1 MSSKEHTA
9 LTTDSNS
16 LAQRSTVLTLA
27 IVCGLAVAKRT
38 RLFSWYLYLNTLG
51 LRLKVFVKVS
61 FFNVDA
67 KRLTAGYHSRR
78 RVHREKKKTLNPS
91 VLTYIW
97 GLWQWNGVCALGFFL
112 LAVAFITHFSVHKR
126 KSPVV

>member
-1 MSSKEHTA
+1 MRERKMSK
-9 LTTDSNS
+9 L
-16 LAQRSTVLTLA
+16 
-27 IVCGLAVAKRT
+27 GL
-38 RLFSWYLYLNTLG
+38 YDNTLG

-91 VLTYIW
+91 VLGYIT
-97 GLWQWNGVCALGFFL
+97 L
-112 LAVAFITHFSVHKR
+112 LSIYEKIKFYTEKKVLFDN
-126 KSPVV
+126 

>member
-1 MSSKEHTA
+1 MV
-9 LTTDSNS
+9 
-16 LAQRSTVLTLA
+16 Q
-27 IVCGLAVAKRT
+27 
-38 RLFSWYLYLNTLG
+38 

-91 VLTYIW
+91 VLNYK
-97 GLWQWNGVCALGFFL
+97 GDEEDEEENSPPSPH
-112 LAVAFITHFSVHKR
+112 LACTNNR
-126 KSPVV
+126 TDED